1 MNGNSLISDA
11 LFASGVLGTGQT
23 ANADMTTRA
32 LRSLN
37 AMLGQWTAR
46 RWLVFHLVNLTKTS
60 TGATSYT
67 VGPAG
72 DFNIAA
78 RPGQI
83 EAAFVSQNIGTAQ
96 QIDTPIRQL
105 HSREAYNQIAMKQL
119 VSYPY
124 YFYYDAAMPLGTLY
138 AWPNPNTGQYS
149 LTLTVKDILASIT
162 DPSVTLN
169 LPPEY
174 EEALVYNLATRIRIN
189 YQMEVDAGL
198 LGIAR
203 SALGTIRETNA
214 QIATL
219 KMPPRLMGARY
230 NIYSDQSR

>member
-23 ANADMTTRA
+23 ANADMSTRA
-32 LRSLN
+32 LRALN

-46 RWLVFHLVNLTKTS
+46 RWLVFHLVNATKVS

-67 VGPAG
+67 VGPSG
-72 DFNIAA
+72 DFNVAA

-83 EAAFVSQNIGTAQ
+83 ESAFVSQNIGTPQ

-105 HSREAYNQIAMKQL
+105 HSREAYSQIAMKGL

-124 YFYYDAAMPLGTLY
+124 YFFYDAGMPLGTLY
-138 AWPNPNTGQYS
+138 AWPNPNSGQYS
-149 LTLTVKDILASIT
+149 LTITVKDILASIA

-174 EEALVYNLATRIRIN
+174 EEALVYNLAARLRVM
-189 YQMEVDAGL
+189 YQMDADAAMIGL
-198 LGIAR
+198 AR
-203 SALGTIRETNA
+203 AALGTIRETNA
-214 QIATL
+214 QIPTL
-219 KMPPRLMGARY
+219 KMPPRLMGSRY
-230 NIYSDQSR
+230 NVYSDQSR